1 MIAVKWRA
9 RLALGLCVALLG
21 GAAGCSGGASP
32 GQAAASPSDA
42 PAPAETP
49 APGDHDLTLRW
60 DGQVRTYKL
69 HAPSTLVG
77 GATLPLVVAVPYRGG
92 DSASMRS
99 LTELNAKADREGFLV
114 AYPDGVRGSM
124 NALTCCGSNDDVGFV
139 RSMVEHLVAV
149 WQVDPGRV
157 YATGVSIGAEMTFR
171 LAVDAPG
178 LFAAIAP
185 VSGGFIGSRVDNNV
199 SYQSSQ
205 PTSVLS
211 IVGNDDRNRV
221 RYINGLE
228 TWQQR
233 VGCQPGAP
241 EWIDPG
247 QTVYRFV
254 APCADGSEVASYTV
268 LSMGHQWPGGADVA
282 GLGDRDTAI
291 NAVDVMWE
299 FFLRHRR
306 TA

>member
-1 MIAVKWRA
+1 MT
-9 RLALGLCVALLG
+9 
-21 GAAGCSGGASP
+21 
-32 GQAAASPSDA
+32 
-42 PAPAETP
+42 ETP
-49 APGDHDLTLRW
+49 APGDHDLTLPW
-60 DGQVRTYKL
+60 DGLVRTYKL
-69 HAPSTLVG
+69 HAPPTLVA

-92 DSASMRS
+92 DSTSMRN

-114 AYPDGVRGSM
+114 AYPDGVRRSM

-171 LAVDAPG
+171 LAVEAPG
-178 LFAAIAP
+178 VFAAIAP
-185 VSGGFIGSRVDNNV
+185 VSGGFIGSRVDNDA
-199 SYQSSQ
+199 SYRSSR

-211 IVGNDDRNRV
+211 IVGNDDGSRV

-228 TWQQR
+228 KWQQR
-233 VGCQPGAP
+233 LGCQPGAP
-241 EWIDPG
+241 EWIDPEE
-247 QTVYRFV
+247 TVHRFV

-268 LSMGHQWPGGADVA
+268 LSMGHQWPGGADVD
-282 GLGDRDTAI
+282 GLGRRDRAI
-291 NAVDVMWE
+291 NAVDLMWD